1 VIDDQPIRE
10 FIEGQAMRR
19 ESTQARAFS
28 DWTTSAFSFVGAFA
42 LLLALALLAA
52 SSSQGQSDSGA
63 TPSATNA
70 SPKPAPAMPH
80 CKTFSSPQEAADAL
94 YKAAHDNDES
104 GILVIL
110 GPAAKDI
117 VMWTDD
123 PAQRKSETE
132 MFVKKYDE
140 MHRFVREPD
149 NETTLYVG
157 AENWPLPVPLVHR
170 SGVWY
175 FDADLGRREILYR
188 RIGQNEMETMDTLR
202 AIVDA
207 QNDHY
212 SRDLGASGDHEFARK
227 FNCSE
232 GTHDGLYWPT
242 SGPDDPS
249 PAGPLVARASYDAS
263 DRAPF
268 RGYYFRILTAQGPS
282 ARGGARSYVVDG
294 KMTGG
299 FAILAFPAEFRASGV
314 KTFIVSQD
322 GVIYEKSLGPATPKL
337 APAISTFN
345 PDSSWSKVQ

>member
-1 VIDDQPIRE
+1 VINDGQIYE

-19 ESTQARAFS
+19 ESTQTFAVS
-28 DWTTSAFSFVGAFA
+28 DWTKTAVSFVVAFA
-42 LLLALALLAA
+42 VLIALALMIANRA
-52 SSSQGQSDSGA
+52 QGQSASGA
-63 TPSATNA
+63 SASGA
-70 SPKPAPAMPH
+70 KVAPKSAQAMPH
-80 CKTFSSPQEAADAL
+80 CKTFASPQEAADAL
-94 YKAAHDNDES
+94 SKAARDNDES
-104 GILVIL
+104 AILVIL

-117 VMWTDD
+117 VAWTDD
-123 PAQRKSETE
+123 PAQRKAERE

-149 NETTLYVG
+149 TETTLYVG

-170 SGVWY
+170 AGVWY
-175 FDADLGRREILYR
+175 FDADLGRSEILYR

-202 AIVDA
+202 AVVDA
-207 QNDHY
+207 ENDHF
-212 SRDLGASGDHEFARK
+212 SRDISSSGDHEYARK

-242 SGPDDPS
+242 SGSDDSS
-249 PAGPLVARASYDAS
+249 PAGPLVARASVDAS

-268 RGYYFRILTAQGPS
+268 RGYYFRILTAQGAA

-314 KTFIVSQD
+314 KSFIVSQD
-322 GVIYEKSLGPATPKL
+322 GAIYEKSLGPSTAKL
-337 APAISTFN
+337 AAAITAFN